1 MAGPPSAW
9 AAQAPWSCPRSTG
22 PLRVASCGLSTQ
34 LRDPVDL
41 PLHVLHEEEIDEPG
55 DVVLIDPSPRAFRD
69 HEIDRAFPAHGRE
82 HDLTGP

>member
-1 MAGPPSAW
+1 M
-9 AAQAPWSCPRSTG
+9 
-22 PLRVASCGLSTQ
+22 